1 MRRKTRLGAAGAAV
15 SALLLLGFTDYLPD
29 RIAEYSRKV
38 EQVRGRKFSHTV
50 PASELDKAELR
61 RVLHSKLSEQLP
73 VPADE
78 YFRTLSSLGLIDEQ
92 PHLLDTLV
100 DFYASQVIAFY
111 DPQPRRFFV
120 IRGAESAAA
129 DGAEGLEG
137 GADLSEG
144 MAQGLIFSH
153 ELTHA
158 LQDESLRLDDR
169 MQKLKDDSDRALAL
183 QSLLEGEAT
192 LVMIRVALQQIPG
205 ANDQTEE
212 QIGPLLSAGALEKA
226 NVPAD
231 VPEYFVDQ
239 LFFPYVDGLEFVRA
253 AVKRGGWAE
262 VDKLWRTPPESSAE
276 ILHGGPLPP
285 PATGLLPDNL
295 ATIAPGQRLLYFD
308 TLGEWTL
315 RFLLERGLSEKEASV
330 AAEGWRGDRI
340 AFFSSGGTTGYLWRI
355 RFDEPASASRFEAA
369 LRKSRAKKA
378 SPAAPSET
386 VRVSGKDVLVFA
398 GLTKVPEL
406 PGWKN

>member
-1 MRRKTRLGAAGAAV
+1 MRRKTRLGAAGTAV

-38 EQVRGRKFSHTV
+38 EQVRGRKFSRTV

-61 RVLHSKLSEQLP
+61 KVLRSKLSEQLP
-73 VPADE
+73 VPAEE
-78 YFRTLSSLGLIDEQ
+78 YFRTLSTLGLIDEQ

-120 IRGAESAAA
+120 IRGAESAGA

-137 GADLSEG
+137 GDLSEG

-158 LQDESLRLDDR
+158 LQDETMRLDDR
-169 MQKLKDDSDRALAL
+169 MQKLKDDSDQALAL

-276 ILHGGPLPP
+276 IMHGGPLPP

-295 ATIAPGQRLLYFD
+295 TTIAPGQRLLYFD

-315 RFLLERGLSEKEASV
+315 RFLLERGLPEKEASV

-340 AFFSSGGTTGYLWRI
+340 AFFSSGGTMGYLWRI
-355 RFDEPASASRFEAA
+355 RFDEAASASRFEAA
-369 LRKSRAKKA
+369 LKKARAKK
-378 SPAAPSET
+378 PAAAPET
-386 VRVSGKDVLVFA
+386 ILASGKDVVLFA
-398 GLTKVPEL
+398 GLAKAPEL

>member
-1 MRRKTRLGAAGAAV
+1 MRTKTRLGAAGAAV

-38 EQVRGRKFSHTV
+38 EQVRGRKFTRTV
-50 PASELDKAELR
+50 PASELDKTELR
-61 RVLHSKLSEQLP
+61 KVLHSKLSEQLP

-92 PHLLDTLV
+92 PHLLDTLA

-120 IRGAESAAA
+120 IKGAEAAAA
-129 DGAEGLEG
+129 DGADGLDG
-137 GADLSEG
+137 GTDLSGG

-158 LQDESLRLDDR
+158 LQDESLRLDER

-231 VPEYFVDQ
+231 VPEFFVDQ

-262 VDKLWRTPPESSAE
+262 VDRLWRTPPESSAE

-295 ATIAPGQRLLYFD
+295 TTIAPGQRLLYFD

-315 RFLLERGLSEKEASV
+315 RFLLERALPEKEAAV

-369 LRKSRAKKA
+369 LRKSRAKR
-378 SPAAPSET
+378 PAPNAET
-386 VRVSGKDVLVFA
+386 IRVSGKDVVLSA
-398 GLTKVPEL
+398 GLAKPPEL
-406 PGWKN
+406 PGLTK

>member
-1 MRRKTRLGAAGAAV
+1 MRRKTRPGAAGAAL

-38 EQVRGRKFSHTV
+38 EQVRGRKFSRTV
-50 PASELDKAELR
+50 PASELDKEELR
-61 RVLHSKLSEQLP
+61 KVLHSKLSEQLP

-92 PHLLDTLV
+92 AHLLDTLV

-129 DGAEGLEG
+129 DGAEGLDG
-137 GADLSEG
+137 TDLSSG

-158 LQDESLRLDDR
+158 LQDETMRLDDR
-169 MQKLKDDSDRALAL
+169 MQKLKDDSDQALAL

-205 ANDQTEE
+205 ANEQTEE

-262 VDKLWRTPPESSAE
+262 VDKLWRTPPVSSAE
-276 ILHGGPLPP
+276 IMHGGPLPP

-295 ATIAPGQRLLYFD
+295 TTIAPGQRLLYFD

-315 RFLLERGLSEKEASV
+315 RFLLERGLPEKEASV

-369 LRKSRAKKA
+369 LRKARVKR
-378 SPAAPSET
+378 PAEAPET
-386 VRVSGKDVLVFA
+386 IRVSGKDVVVFA
-398 GLTKVPEL
+398 GLAKAPEL

>member
-1 MRRKTRLGAAGAAV
+1 MRRKTRLGAAGAAL

-38 EQVRGRKFSHTV
+38 EQVRGRKFNRAV
-50 PASELDKAELR
+50 QASELDKAELR
-61 RVLHSKLSEQLP
+61 RVLRSKLGEQLP
-73 VPADE
+73 VPAED
-78 YFRTLSSLGLIDEQ
+78 YFRTLASLGLIEDQ
-92 PHLLDTLV
+92 PGLLDTLI

-120 IRGAESAAA
+120 IRGGDS
-129 DGAEGLEG
+129 GAEGFDG
-137 GADLSEG
+137 GEG

-158 LQDESLRLDDR
+158 LQDESLKLDDR

-205 ANDQTEE
+205 STDQTEE
-212 QIGPLLSAGALEKA
+212 EIGPLLSAGALERA
-226 NVPAD
+226 NVPKE
-231 VPEYFVDQ
+231 VPDYFVDQ

-253 AVKRGGWAE
+253 AVKRGGWPE
-262 VDKLWRTPPESSAE
+262 VDRLWRTPPESSAE
-276 ILHGGPLPP
+276 ILHGGQLPP

-295 ATIAPGQRLLYFD
+295 ASIAPGQRLLYFD

-315 RFLLERGLSEKEASV
+315 RFLLERALPEGEASAS
-330 AAEGWRGDRI
+330 AAGWRGDRI
-340 AFFSSGGTTGYLWRI
+340 AFFASGGTTGYLWRI
-355 RFDEPASASRFEAA
+355 RFDEPGSASRFEAA
-369 LRKSRAKKA
+369 IRKARAKK
-378 SPAAPSET
+378 PAAVTET
-386 VRVSGKDVLVFA
+386 IRVSGKDVVLSS
-398 GLTKVPEL
+398 GLAKLPEL